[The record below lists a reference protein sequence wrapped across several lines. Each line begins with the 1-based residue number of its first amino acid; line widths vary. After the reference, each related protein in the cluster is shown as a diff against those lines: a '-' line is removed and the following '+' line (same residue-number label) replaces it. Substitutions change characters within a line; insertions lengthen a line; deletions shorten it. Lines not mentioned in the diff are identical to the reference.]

1 MHAAW
6 SRSSQYSYTSNKHG
20 ILSVRLLHAELLE
33 SEKSAASGPS
43 SVLAIAAKQTKRRS
57 TQASFGT
64 LANDGLHFFFSTSRS
79 YIAYTHKNRYIR
91 VKRRHQTFC
100 FLCDKGD
107 TVGSLKEKV
116 AAAAQQH
123 KGDAHPA
130 AALRLLLTSTT
141 STAAAATADNPSS
154 SSVGAAGTVV
164 LEDDAET
171 LGNCPGL
178 KHDGSDLL
186 HVVVRVAD
194 NEWESVDVLS
204 TDLEDAAG
212 VAAAPPPR
220 QQHLES
226 NREYATVR

>member
-1 MHAAW
+1 MAHIF
-6 SRSSQYSYTSNKHG
+6 S
-20 ILSVRLLHAELLE
+20 
-33 SEKSAASGPS
+33 
-43 SVLAIAAKQTKRRS
+43 
-57 TQASFGT
+57 
-64 LANDGLHFFFSTSRS
+64 FSTSRS
-79 YIAYTHKNRYIR
+79 YTHKNRYIR

-130 AALRLLLTSTT
+130 EALRLLLTPKTT
-141 STAAAATADNPSS
+141 STAATANDP
-154 SSVGAAGTVV
+154 SSVGAAGTVTV
-164 LEDDAET
+164 LENDAET

-186 HVVVRVAD
+186 HVVMQVGD
-194 NEWESVDVLS
+194 NEWESVDVRS

-212 VAAAPPPR
+212 VAAAPPAAAAAAPR
-220 QQHLES
+220 I
-226 NREYATVR
+226 